1 VSAARRTVCEF
12 PDCRRA
18 PSAGLAG
25 TVDGLH
31 RDPAVLTDR
40 QLTDLLTSPL
50 PRCGGLE
57 LNPDAWYP
65 VARGQRARVQ
75 AAQAIALCHQC
86 PVRLACL
93 EMSMRQWATG
103 GQHGIWGGLLESER
117 VRVHTAWRAGTPIS
131 GMPEGDTAGHCFV
144 NRQVVARLPDLLT
157 RQKGSPRT
165 AAAAAEVPCIREQR
179 GEGGHGQGG

>member
-1 VSAARRTVCEF
+1 MSAARRTGCEF
-12 PDCRRA
+12 PDCRHA
-18 PSAGLAG
+18 PPAGLAG
-25 TVDGLH
+25 PADGLQ

-50 PRCGGLE
+50 ARCSGPGMD
-57 LNPDAWYP
+57 PDAWYP

-75 AAQAIALCHQC
+75 AARAIALCNQC

-117 VRVHTAWRAGTPIS
+117 VRVHTAWRAGTPII
-131 GMPEGDTAGHCFV
+131 GNAGGRYGRPLV
-144 NRQVVARLPDLLT
+144 R
-157 RQKGSPRT
+157 
-165 AAAAAEVPCIREQR
+165 
-179 GEGGHGQGG
+179 